1 MSTIL
6 VVDDALSDRTLV
18 SGIASKWSDSQ
29 VLQAEDGRAALALI
43 EQDPP
48 DLILT
53 DMHMPEMNGLELVTA
68 VRETNPSIPII
79 LMTAKGSEDIA
90 ARALRAGAASYVPK
104 RRLAQDLL
112 ETIRQVH
119 NTSRSERTQVRLM
132 HHATHI
138 ETSFVLFNDRSLI
151 RAAVDQ
157 VLNMLRCL
165 PLRDQNERL
174 RVGIAL
180 EEALNNASFHG
191 NLQVR
196 DEAGDDRG
204 RYMEIAQQR
213 WFADPYKSRRIRLDI
228 RIDRTRAEFTVT
240 DDGDGFDWQHWMALP
255 ELDQQEAR
263 GISLMLSI
271 MDQVTFSESGSQ
283 VTLLKHCFTDPGDDD
298 DDLDED

>member
-18 SGIASKWSDSQ
+18 SGIAAKWGDSQ

-112 ETIRQVH
+112 DTIQQVH
-119 NTSRSERTQVRLM
+119 DTSRSERTQVRLM
-132 HHATHI
+132 HHATRI
-138 ETSFVLFNDRSLI
+138 ETTFVLFNDRSLI
-151 RAAVDQ
+151 RVAVDQ

-165 PLRDQNERL
+165 PLRDQTERL
-174 RVGIAL
+174 RVGIAV
-180 EEALNNASFHG
+180 EEALNNASLHG

-196 DEAGDDRG
+196 DEAGDDRT
-204 RYMEIAQQR
+204 RYFEVARQR
-213 WFADPYKSRRIRLDI
+213 WFDEPYRSRRIQLDI
-228 RIDRTRAEFTVT
+228 SIDRTQAKFVVS
-240 DDGDGFDWQHWMALP
+240 DDGDGFNWKHWMELP
-255 ELDQQEAR
+255 KEDQQAAR
-263 GISLMLSI
+263 GISLMRST
-271 MDQVTFSESGSQ
+271 MDEVTFNESGNQ
-283 VTLLKHCFTDPGDDD
+283 VTLLKHCFVDPDPGDDVD
-298 DDLDED
+298 D